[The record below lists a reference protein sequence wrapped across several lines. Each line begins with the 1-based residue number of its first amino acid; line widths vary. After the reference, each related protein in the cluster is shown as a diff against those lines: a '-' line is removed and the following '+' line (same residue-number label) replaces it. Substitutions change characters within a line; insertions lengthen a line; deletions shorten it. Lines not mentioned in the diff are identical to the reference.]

1 MSIPYPMKDS
11 FDEYLNRAKYMLH
24 QATLLKTDQT
34 KTWAIMSAVY
44 PLESAFELA
53 REWPGRYDRK
63 KREESALRFEEEAE
77 AEIPYIVEVRT
88 LRHIDFHR
96 DPVRFHD
103 SGESA
108 IEFRWM
114 GNVKL
119 EVNQNIGAAMMTSNQ
134 FGVMEK
140 SNFDAKS
147 GRRQIIRPKETLNI
161 SKYRIFV
168 DAEKAFVDVLQL
180 LNCFGQ
186 ALEKFVPEYFDR
198 LESSKPEEPPIGP
211 E

>member
-1 MSIPYPMKDS
+1 MSIPYSMKDS
-11 FDEYLNRAKYMLH
+11 FDEYLNRAKYMLR

-44 PLESAFELA
+44 PLQSAFELA

-63 KREESALRFEEEAE
+63 KREERALRFEEEAE
-77 AEIPYIVEVRT
+77 GEIPYIVEVRT
-88 LRHIDFHR
+88 LRHVDFHR
-96 DPVRFHD
+96 DPVRFRD
-103 SGESA
+103 SGEGVL
-108 IEFRWM
+108 EQTWM

-119 EVNQNIGAAMMTSNQ
+119 EVNQNIGMATMTPNQ

-147 GRRQIIRPKETLNI
+147 GKRQIIKPKETLTI

-168 DAEKAFVDVLQL
+168 DAEKAFVDVHEL
-180 LNCFGQ
+180 LNRFGQ

-198 LESSKPEEPPIGP
+198 LESSKP
-211 E
+211 

>member
-1 MSIPYPMKDS
+1 
-11 FDEYLNRAKYMLH
+11 MLR

-53 REWPGRYDRK
+53 RGWLGRTENDRK

-77 AEIPYIVEVRT
+77 MQIPYIVEVRT
-88 LRHIDFHR
+88 LRHVDFHR
-96 DPVRFHD
+96 DPVRFND
-103 SGESA
+103 SGESVL
-108 IEFRWM
+108 EYNWM

-119 EVNQNIGAAMMTSNQ
+119 EVNQNIGAATMTPNQ

-147 GRRQIIRPKETLNI
+147 GKRQIIKPKETLTI

-168 DAEKAFVDVLQL
+168 DAENAYVDVLDI
-180 LNCFGQ
+180 LNRFGQ

-198 LESSKPEEPPIGP
+198 LESRKPEEPPIEP
-211 E
+211 A

>member
-11 FDEYLNRAKYMLH
+11 FDEYLNRAKYMLR

-77 AEIPYIVEVRT
+77 MEIPYILEVRT

-96 DPVRFHD
+96 DPVRFRD
-103 SGESA
+103 SGDDVLEQL
-108 IEFRWM
+108 WM

-119 EVNQNIGAAMMTSNQ
+119 EVNQNIGTAIMTPNQ

-147 GRRQIIRPKETLNI
+147 GKRQIVKPKEALTI

-168 DAEKAFVDVLQL
+168 EAEKAFVDVLEM
-180 LNCFGQ
+180 LNRFGQ

-198 LESSKPEEPPIGP
+198 LESGKP
-211 E
+211 